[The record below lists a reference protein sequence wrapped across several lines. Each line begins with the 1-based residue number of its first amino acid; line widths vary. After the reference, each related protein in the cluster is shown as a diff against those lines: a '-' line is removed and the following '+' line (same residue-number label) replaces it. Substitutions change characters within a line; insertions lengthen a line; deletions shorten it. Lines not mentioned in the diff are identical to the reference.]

1 MTLVEVARAV
11 GCSLKSASRVH
22 VGPSRE
28 EKGVKAWYPG
38 CSRLGYEV
46 REQIA
51 YGLARRE
58 SLRAIARGPGRST
71 STVLRQ
77 VKANGGRRIY
87 RAFSAHYRAYRLAR
101 RPKAAKLDHGP
112 LAGVVT
118 TWL

>member
-58 SLRAIARGPGRST
+58 SLPRLPVARDVR
-71 STVLRQ
+71 
-77 VKANGGRRIY
+77 
-87 RAFSAHYRAYRLAR
+87 R
-101 RPKAAKLDHGP
+101 RPSCAR
-112 LAGVVT
+112 
-118 TWL
+118 